1 MKISNNVN
9 FGYCSLFQIT
19 PTEVKWVYRAFGL
32 CTLLWTTLLGFYSTQ
47 IPVPLQL
54 NVFKALACGTALT
67 YAGAQFFGIT
77 LPTTTINATTAPILR
92 DSIQSLTPNQ
102 IVTPVSNI
110 IIKPN
115 N

>member
-47 IPVPLQL
+47 IPITLQL

-77 LPTTTINATTAPILR
+77 LPTNVSTTDVLHYP
-92 DSIQSLTPNQ
+92 IQSPTSNQ

>member
-1 MKISNNVN
+1 MKISNNVS

-47 IPVPLQL
+47 IPVTLQL

-77 LPTTTINATTAPILR
+77 LPANNTTNASTPTPI
-92 DSIQSLTPNQ
+92 QV
-102 IVTPVSNI
+102 VTPVSDI